1 MLQSQITGASN
12 QQYAHIG
19 DTIVTIIKEAIPN
32 TPIEKSKAIN
42 AVTVCT

>member
-1 MLQSQITGASN
+1 MLRTQITGASN

-19 DTIVTIIKEAIPN
+19 DAIVAIIKEAIPN
-32 TPIEKSKAIN
+32 TPIEKSEVIN